1 MGYCV
6 FIDFSINILNQAL
19 KQHIIID
26 WTTMLI
32 SAVKTFIIIFVKEEE
47 SKG

>member
-26 WTTMLI
+26 WTTMHDF
-32 SAVKTFIIIFVKEEE
+32 SCKNVHYNFVKEEE